1 MRYSTFWLLT
11 TLLLLGVSAPR
22 AQAQKGEQTYQG
34 RITWTGTVPVGLKGQ
49 KRLVPAFRG
58 AAFGPEEQVGTLL
71 VRLPGTVAA
80 GQLVETQYEPLLPA
94 QAGQLDLAALP
105 PSPLVQL
112 VPGTEAR
119 QPVTLLRLQPLRR
132 NPQTGQAERLVRFA
146 YTYSSAS
153 NRPGATRT
161 YARTSVLSQGEWFKI
176 GVPTSGIF
184 KLDKATLKSF
194 GLENFDPT
202 RLRLFGNAM
211 GTLPQPNSAY
221 RPDDLVENDIQFV
234 GNTNATFD
242 NDEYFLFYARGP
254 HTWSREGFSTR
265 FRHQLNPYTDTAY
278 YFLTVGPTAGR
289 RVAPAPAVSGTP
301 GARISTFNDRQF
313 YERDLLNLKKTGRTW
328 VGEAFSGRPE
338 QTFTLPVTDLVPGS
352 TALITSAVVAA
363 STAATVFQ
371 PSVNGQALAAQVVP
385 GFSCS
390 GGSYCYP
397 EAANTNR
404 SVLPY
409 QVPATSPT
417 ELKITLSYSSGSDP
431 GAQGYLD
438 YLEVNARRQLR
449 LNGGQL
455 QFRSLDNLLPGAISQ
470 FDVANAA
477 AATIWDVSNPRRP
490 AAVAAANGTFL
501 ARTDTVREF
510 VAFTGA
516 EFPAPRGFGKV
527 ASQNLHALN
536 LDGRLELLIVAHPRF
551 LREANKLAAH
561 RSSHDGLNVQVVNVR
576 QIYNEFGSG
585 GQDVTAIRDLMKMVY
600 DRNTSGR
607 RQYLLLFGDAS
618 YDYKAGPTNDPTKLP
633 DWWSS
638 RQPANANQTNQNFV
652 PVYES
657 EESFDLV
664 MGNRPN
670 GQGLTYSSDDYYG
683 LLDDSE
689 GAWLPG
695 SSNELLDV
703 AVGRLPVSTDEQAA
717 RVTQKLIDY
726 DSPVGYGKWR
736 NRLTFV
742 ADDGDNNLFVYYS
755 EQLAN
760 PLDTLAASRGY
771 NTYKLYLDLFPQV
784 SLAAGE
790 RSPVAEKAIDEA
802 FEQGSLLINYIGHG
816 GPKTLAQEQIV
827 TNASILRL
835 KNATR
840 PTFMFT
846 GTCDFSTYDDPS
858 LTSAGE
864 QALIDVQ
871 GGAIGLLTT
880 TRVVYADRN
889 QALAV
894 EFFKDFFQRRPDGTM
909 PRIGDVCQTAKN
921 IAVIGDNNRNYALL
935 GDPSMRLAYPEQT
948 VALTEIDGKPVT
960 ASMPDTLKALQQ
972 VTLKGEV
979 RNNGQL
985 NTAFAGTANV
995 QVFEKKSTVSTLG
1008 NEVQPDGSDKPQ
1020 AIQLR
1025 ENILYDGPASVQGG
1039 RFSLQFVVPKD
1050 INYSV
1055 GLGKISLYAADPTT
1069 RTDAQGQRLVP
1080 IGDVAPLTARDT
1092 IAPRIRLFMDNEQF
1106 VSGGL
1111 TGMSPTLLAVLR
1123 DASGINTAGT
1133 GIGHDLTL
1141 TLDGDASKVLVLNSS
1156 YTAKTDSFQV
1166 GRVQYQLKDLTPGPH
1181 ELRLKA
1187 WDTWNNSAEQRLEFI
1202 AASTDKL
1209 ALQHVLNYPNPFA
1222 QSTTFHFDHNRS
1234 GQDLDIQ
1241 VQIFTVAGRLVRTLQ
1256 GTALGSG
1263 SHVAALSWD
1272 GRDEYQDQLA
1282 RGVYVYR
1289 VTVRTRSASDTGT
1302 STASKYEKLV
1312 LLN

>member
-1 MRYSTFWLLT
+1 MRYSTVWLLIS
-11 TLLLLGVSAPR
+11 LLMLGAMGPR
-22 AQAQKGEQTYQG
+22 AQAQSGEQTYRG
-34 RITWTGTVPVGLKGQ
+34 RITWTGTVPVGIKGQ

-58 AAFGPEEQVGTLL
+58 AAFDTEEQVGTLL
-71 VRLPGTVAA
+71 VRLAGTVTA
-80 GQLVETQYEPLLPA
+80 GQLIETQYEPLLPA
-94 QAGQLDLAALP
+94 QAGQLDLTVLP

-112 VPGTEAR
+112 VAGTEAR

-132 NPQTGQAERLVRFA
+132 NPQTGQAERLVSFG
-146 YTYSSAS
+146 YTYSTTAS
-153 NRPGATRT
+153 RPGATRT

-176 GVPTSGIF
+176 GVPTNGVF
-184 KLDKATLKSF
+184 KLDKATLRSF
-194 GLENFDPT
+194 GLENFDPA

-221 RPDDLVENDIQFV
+221 RPDDLVENAIQFV
-234 GNTNATFD
+234 GNNNATFD

-254 HTWSREGFSTR
+254 HTWSREGLSTR

-278 YFLTVGPTAGR
+278 YFLTVGTPAGR

-301 GARISTFNDRQF
+301 GARISMFTDRQF

-338 QTFTLPVTDLVPGS
+338 QTFTLPVADLVPGS
-352 TALITSAVVAA
+352 TTQITSAVVAA
-363 STAATVFQ
+363 SAAATVFQ
-371 PSVNGQALAAQVVP
+371 PSVNGQALPAQVVP
-385 GFSCS
+385 GFSCT
-390 GGSYCYP
+390 GGGYCYP

-404 SVLPY
+404 SILAY

-417 ELKITLSYSSGSDP
+417 ELKITLSFNSGSDP

-449 LNGGQL
+449 LNGGLL
-455 QFRSLDNLLPGAISQ
+455 QFRSLENLQPNAISQ
-470 FDVANAA
+470 FELGNAA
-477 AATIWDVSNPRRP
+477 GATIWDVSNPRRP

-501 ARTDTVREF
+501 ARTDTIREF
-510 VAFTGA
+510 VAFTGT

-527 ASQNLHALN
+527 ANQNLHALN
-536 LDGRLELLIVAHPRF
+536 LDGRLDLVIVAHPRF
-551 LREANKLAAH
+551 LQEANKLAAH
-561 RSSHDGLNVQVVNVR
+561 RSSHDGLNAQVVNVL

-618 YDYKAGPTNDPTKLP
+618 YDYKADPTNKVDELPT
-633 DWWSS
+633 WWPS

-703 AVGRLPVSTDEQAA
+703 AVGRLPVSTAEQAA

-726 DSPVGYGKWR
+726 DSPAGYGKWR
-736 NRLTFV
+736 NRLTFLS
-742 ADDGDNNLFVYYS
+742 DDGDNNLFVYYS
-755 EQLAN
+755 EELTN
-760 PLDTLAASRGY
+760 PLDTLAAARSY
-771 NTYKLYLDLFPQV
+771 NVYKLYLDLFPQV
-784 SLAAGE
+784 QLAAGE
-790 RSPVAEKAIDEA
+790 RSPAAEKAVDEA

-816 GPKTLAQEQIV
+816 GPISLAQEQII
-827 TNASILRL
+827 TKTSIGNL

-846 GTCDFSTYDDPS
+846 GTCDFSTYDDPN

-864 QALIDVQ
+864 QSLIDVK

-894 EFFKDFFQRRPDGTM
+894 AFFNDLFQPRSDGMM
-909 PRIGDVCQTAKN
+909 PRIGDVCLTAKN

-960 ASMPDTLKALQQ
+960 QAMPDTLKALQQ

-979 RNNGQL
+979 RRGGQL
-985 NTAFAGTANV
+985 NPAFAGTANV
-995 QVFEKKSTVSTLG
+995 QVFEKQATVKTLG
-1008 NEVQPDGSDKPQ
+1008 NEDVPQ
-1020 AIQLR
+1020 AVQLR

-1039 RFSLQFVVPKD
+1039 KFSLQFVVPKD

-1055 GLGKISLYAADPTT
+1055 GLGKISLYAADPTN

-1092 IAPRIRLFMDNEQF
+1092 IAPRISLFMDNEQF

-1111 TGMSPTLLAVLR
+1111 TGLNPTLLAVLR

-1166 GRVQYQLKDLTPGPH
+1166 GRVRYELKDLTPGPH

-1202 AASTDKL
+1202 AAPTDKL

-1222 QSTTFHFDHNRS
+1222 RNTTFHFDHNRS

-1241 VQIFTVAGRLVRTLQ
+1241 VQIFSVAGRLVRTLQ

-1263 SHVAALSWD
+1263 SHVSALSWD

-1289 VTVRTRSASDTGT
+1289 VTVRTRAANGT
-1302 STASKYEKLV
+1302 DISTASKYEKLV

>member
-1 MRYSTFWLLT
+1 MRYSTVWLLI
-11 TLLLLGVSAPR
+11 TLLLLGAAAPR
-22 AQAQKGEQTYQG
+22 ARAQAGEQTY
-34 RITWTGTVPVGLKGQ
+34 RANITWTGTVPVGLKGQ
-49 KRLVPAFRG
+49 KRLVPSFRG
-58 AAFGPEEQVGTLL
+58 AAFGTEEQVGTLL
-71 VRLPGTVAA
+71 VRLPGTVVA
-80 GQLVETQYEPLLPA
+80 GQLSEAQYEPLLPA

-112 VPGTEAR
+112 VAGTEAR

-132 NPQTGQAERLVRFA
+132 NPQTGQAERLVRFG
-146 YTYSSAS
+146 YTYSPVGS
-153 NRPGATRT
+153 RPEAIRS
-161 YARTSVLSQGEWFKI
+161 YVRTSVLSQGEWFKI

-184 KLDKATLKSF
+184 KLDKATLKTI
-194 GLENFDPT
+194 GLENFDPA

-234 GNTNATFD
+234 GNGNATFD

-254 HTWSREGFSTR
+254 HTWSREDLTTR

-278 YFLTVGPTAGR
+278 YFLTVGAPAGR
-289 RVAPAPAVSGTP
+289 RVASAPAVTGTP
-301 GARISTFNDRQF
+301 GARISTFTDRQF
-313 YERDLLNLKKTGRTW
+313 YERDLLNIRKSGRTW
-328 VGEAFSGRPE
+328 VGETFAINAELS
-338 QTFTLPVTDLVPGS
+338 FTLPVADLVPGS
-352 TALITSAVVAA
+352 TAQITSAVVA
-363 STAATVFQ
+363 SSVVPTVFQ
-371 PSVNGQALAAQVVP
+371 PSINGQPLVAQVVP
-385 GFSCS
+385 GYSCTS
-390 GGSYCYP
+390 GEYCFA
-397 EAANTNR
+397 EVANTNR
-404 SVLPY
+404 SILAY
-409 QVPATSPT
+409 KVPATSPV
-417 ELKITLSYSSGSDP
+417 ELKVTLSYNSNYNGNFDP

-438 YLEVNARRQLR
+438 YLEVNALRQLR
-449 LNGGQL
+449 LTGGLL
-455 QFRSLDNLLPGAISQ
+455 QFRSLENIRPGAISQ
-470 FDVANAA
+470 FEVGNAA

-490 AAVAAANGTFL
+490 VAVPAAAGTFL

-516 EFPAPRGFGKV
+516 EFPAPRSFGKV
-527 ASQNLHALN
+527 PNQNLHTLN
-536 LDGRLELLIVAHPRF
+536 LDGKLELLIVAHPRF
-551 LREANKLAAH
+551 LAEANKLAAH
-561 RSSHDGLNVQVVNVR
+561 RASHDGLNVQVVNVL
-576 QIYNEFGSG
+576 QVYNEFGSG

-618 YDYKAGPTNDPTKLP
+618 YDYKADPTNDPSKLP
-633 DWWSS
+633 DWWRS
-638 RQPANANQTNQNFV
+638 RQPSNSNQTNQNFV

-657 EESFDLV
+657 EESFDPV

-703 AVGRLPVSTDEQAA
+703 GVGRLPVSTSEQAA
-717 RVTQKLIDY
+717 RVIQKLIDY
-726 DSPVGYGKWR
+726 DSPAGYGKWR

-742 ADDGDNNLFVYYS
+742 SDDGDNNLFVYYS
-755 EQLAN
+755 ELLAN
-760 PLDTLAASRGY
+760 PLDTLAATRAY
-771 NTYKLYLDLFPQV
+771 NVYKLYLDLFPQV
-784 SLAAGE
+784 QLASGE
-790 RSPVAEKAIDEA
+790 RSPAAEKAIDEA

-816 GPKTLAQEQIV
+816 GPLSLSQEQIISK
-827 TNASILRL
+827 TSINNL
-835 KNATR
+835 KNDDR

-846 GTCDFSTYDDPS
+846 GTCDFSTYDDPN

-864 QALIDVQ
+864 QALIDVK

-889 QALAV
+889 QALAFQ
-894 EFFKDFFQRRPDGTM
+894 FFQDLFQRRPDGTM
-909 PRIGDVCQTAKN
+909 PRIGDVCRTAKN
-921 IAVIGDNNRNYALL
+921 LAVIGDNNRNYALL

-948 VALTEIDGKPVT
+948 VALTEIDGKPVNET
-960 ASMPDTLKALQQ
+960 MPDTLKALQQ
-972 VTLKGEV
+972 VTLKGEI
-979 RNNGQL
+979 RRGGQL
-985 NTAFAGTANV
+985 NPAFAGTANV
-995 QVFEKKSTVSTLG
+995 QVFEKQATVKTLG
-1008 NEVQPDGSDKPQ
+1008 NEDVPQ
-1020 AIQLR
+1020 DIRLR
-1025 ENILYDGPASVQGG
+1025 ENILYDGPASVQDGK
-1039 RFSLQFVVPKD
+1039 FSLQFVVPKD

-1055 GLGKISLYAADPTT
+1055 GLGKISLYAADPTN
-1069 RTDAQGQRLVP
+1069 RTDAQGQRLLP
-1080 IGDVAPLTARDT
+1080 IGDVAPLTSRDT

-1111 TGMSPTLLAVLR
+1111 TGLSPTLLAVLR

-1166 GRVQYQLKDLTPGPH
+1166 GRVRYELKDLTPGPH

-1202 AASTDKL
+1202 AAPTDKL

-1234 GQDLDIQ
+1234 GQDLDVQ
-1241 VQIFTVAGRLVRTLQ
+1241 VQIFSVAGRLVRTLQ

-1289 VTVRTRSASDTGT
+1289 VTVRTRGANGT
-1302 STASKYEKLV
+1302 DVSTASKYEKLV